1 MNTSA
6 PRLSPLFRSDTQ
18 ADILARVLLN
28 PDRSYTTAELAR
40 LTDTAYA
47 TTHREVQ
54 RLVKLGLFQPEQV
67 GRATRVSANEHDP
80 AYAHVVGL
88 LRLSYG
94 PAAVLPRVLAGI
106 PGIHEAHIY
115 GSWAARRNG
124 EPGTPPGD
132 IDVLVIGNPPRAAV
146 NDAAA
151 HAEHELGREVN
162 VRTISSET
170 WANGDDAF
178 LRTIRARPL
187 YRLDLEETT

>member
-1 MNTSA
+1 MNATA

-28 PDRSYTTAELAR
+28 PDRSYTTAELSR
-40 LTDTAYA
+40 LTGSAYA

-54 RLVKLGLFQPEQV
+54 RLLDLGLFRHEQV
-67 GRATRVSANEHDP
+67 GRAIRVAANEHDP

-106 PGIHEAHIY
+106 PGIQEAHIY
-115 GSWAARRNG
+115 GSWAARRDG
-124 EPGTPPGD
+124 EAGTPPGD
-132 IDVLVIGNPPRAAV
+132 VDVLVVGNPPRAAV

-151 HAEHELGREVN
+151 RAEHELGREVN
-162 VRTISSET
+162 VRTISAET
-170 WANGDDAF
+170 WASGDDSF
-178 LRTIRARPL
+178 LRTVRSRPL
-187 YRLDLEETT
+187 YRLGMEETR